1 MIDYKLSFRKFHSI
15 IDKNYINRTF
25 KYYQTW
31 IKSIIMMSN
40 IYPQSLEHRM
50 QSRKSLS
57 TVSICNSFLKLD
69 TNAFVKIHVIYT
81 W

>member
-1 MIDYKLSFRKFHSI
+1 MI
-15 IDKNYINRTF
+15 
-25 KYYQTW
+25 
-31 IKSIIMMSN
+31 SN

-50 QSRKSLS
+50 QSRQSLS
-57 TVSICNSFLKLD
+57 TVSFCNSFLKLD